1 MTRRLPYLQAS
12 SSPYKSLL
20 SVLVA
25 TLFGG
30 SALAQQGRPVDRL
43 QEEEA
48 PTVVEGEI
56 LSGRPDREVRVQ
68 RDVEITR
75 GTTVV
80 NADDI
85 NYDIVDDSIDA
96 EGNVRMLRAGNRFSG
111 NWLKLKLDTG
121 VGDMDS
127 PVYRLL
133 RRNAQGYAERIDFE
147 GEDVATIVRGVYTTC
162 EGPDPDWYLKVSKL
176 TLDDGAG
183 TGYARNAVLVFK
195 GVPIGGT
202 PAISFPLSE
211 QRKSGFL
218 APTIA
223 SSSNSGLQLTTPY
236 YLDIAPNRD
245 LTLYPRYMAR
255 RGLMLGADA
264 RYLER
269 DFAGETKLEFMNDSE
284 RNGDTRYALSVRHNQ
299 RLSPDTALAVDYN
312 RVSDN
317 EYLTDFPLSHV
328 FYRHGGYLNRRLL
341 AESAMISYAP
351 SSPWSGSIRFSD
363 FQVLQDP
370 NAPIRIPHARLPQIS
385 LNYDQYNDSGLSL
398 NVATQYTRFVH
409 STYEQGDRLVVN
421 PRLSYNYLQGPG
433 YFVRPSVSLHGTVYN
448 LDRASPGMTAPSRFL
463 PTVSLD
469 SGLVFER
476 ASSWFGPDSVQTLEP
491 RAFYTYTPY
500 VQQNGNL
507 YPNFDT
513 TIADISYAQLFRE
526 NRFVG
531 NDRIGD
537 TNELTLATTSRYL
550 ESNGVERLRLAIA
563 QRFNFTQP
571 KVGLGA
577 TLAETS
583 DTKSDVLLLA
593 SGRVT
598 HDTRL
603 DANFQYNQAAG
614 EVNRMNLGVFWQP
627 GPMKVI
633 NAQYRRDSR
642 DLPPD
647 VFPNTK
653 YEVIDISGQWPI
665 AQRWYGVGRINYLI
679 DQNRIGQSLFG
690 IEHQADCW
698 IFRAVAQRL
707 PTAAGVVNTTIF
719 FQLEFNGLS
728 MLGMNPMRA
737 LRANVPGYQ
746 PLTQPQ

>member
-1 MTRRLPYLQAS
+1 M
-12 SSPYKSLL
+12 
-20 SVLVA
+20 LVA
-25 TLFGG
+25 MLFGG
-30 SALAQQGRPVDRL
+30 SALAQQARPVDRL
-43 QEEEA
+43 QQEDA
-48 PTVVEGEI
+48 PTVVEGEQ

-75 GTTVV
+75 GTTVI

-85 NYDIVDDSIDA
+85 NYDIVDDRVDA
-96 EGNVRMLRAGNRFSG
+96 VGNVRLLRDGNRFAG

-121 VGDMDS
+121 LGNMES

-133 RRNAQGYAERIDFE
+133 RRNAQGNAERIDFE
-147 GEDVATIVRGVYTTC
+147 SEDVATIVRGVYTTC
-162 EGPDPDWYLKVSKL
+162 EGPDPDWYLKVGKL
-176 TLDDGAG
+176 TLDDGTG
-183 TGYARNAVLVFK
+183 IGYARNAVLVFK
-195 GVPIGGT
+195 GVPIAGT
-202 PAISFPLSE
+202 PAISFPLSQE
-211 QRKSGFL
+211 RKSGFL

-223 SSSNSGLQLTTPY
+223 SSSNSGLQVTTPY

-245 LTLYPRYMAR
+245 LTLFPRYMSR
-255 RGLMLGADA
+255 RGLMLGGDA

-269 DFAGETKLEFMNDSE
+269 EFAGETRLEFMNDAE
-284 RNGDTRYALSVRHNQ
+284 YGATRYALSVRHNQ
-299 RLSPDTALAVDYN
+299 VLAPGAAFALDYN
-312 RVSDN
+312 RASDN
-317 EYLTDFPLSHV
+317 DYPSDFPLSHV
-328 FYRHGGYLNRRLL
+328 FQRPGAINYRLL
-341 AESAMISYAP
+341 PQTATVNYTP
-351 SSPWSGSIRFSD
+351 SSAWTTSVQLSD

-370 NAPIRIPHARLPQIS
+370 NAPIRIPHARLPQV
-385 LNYDQYNDSGLSL
+385 NVRYDQYEDSGLAL
-398 NVATQYTRFVH
+398 NVNSQYVRFVH
-409 STYEQGDRLVVN
+409 PTDVQGDRFVIN
-421 PRLSYNYLQGPG
+421 PRLSYNLLQGLG

-448 LDRASPGMTAPSRFL
+448 LDHAIPGMTAPSRFL
-463 PTVSLD
+463 PTASLD
-469 SGLVFER
+469 SGLIFER
-476 ASSWFGPDSVQTLEP
+476 PSSLFGPDSTQTLEP

-537 TNELTLATTSRYL
+537 ANQLTLATTSRYL
-550 ESNGVERLRLAIA
+550 ESNGVERLRMAIA

-571 KVGLGA
+571 KVGLGS
-577 TLAETS
+577 TLADTS
-583 DTKSDVLLLA
+583 ETKSDVLLLA

-598 HDTRL
+598 HETRL
-603 DANFQYNQAAG
+603 DANFQYNQAAR

-627 GPMKVI
+627 GPMKVL

-642 DLPPD
+642 DLPQD

-679 DQNRIGQSLFG
+679 DQNRIGQALFG

-707 PTAAGVVNTTIF
+707 PTAAGVVNTSIF